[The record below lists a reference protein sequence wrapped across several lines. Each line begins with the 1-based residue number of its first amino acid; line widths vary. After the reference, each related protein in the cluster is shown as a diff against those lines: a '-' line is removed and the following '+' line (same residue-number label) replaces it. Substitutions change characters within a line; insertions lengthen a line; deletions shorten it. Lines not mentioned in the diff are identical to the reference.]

1 MNIFVLSTG
10 RCGSMTLDKFCKH
23 ITNYTSAHE
32 SRNNLD
38 FKYSPNHIEID
49 NRLSWFLGRLDK
61 IYGDEAFYVHL
72 KRDDLKVAKSYQNRF
87 YYKRGIALGY
97 KYNLLSTKARNTQ
110 SDFNIMV
117 DYCKTV
123 NANISLFLKDKSNFC
138 IIETENFKDGAV
150 KFWDLINAQGNLESA
165 LKEFDIKYNPSNTSI
180 IKKIK
185 NIINR

>member
-38 FKYSPNHIEID
+38 FKYPPNHIEID

-61 IYGDEAFYVHL
+61 IYGDDAFYVHL

-87 YYKRGIALGY
+87 YYKTIR
-97 KYNLLSTKARNTQ
+97 
-110 SDFNIMV
+110 
-117 DYCKTV
+117 
-123 NANISLFLKDKSNFC
+123 
-138 IIETENFKDGAV
+138 
-150 KFWDLINAQGNLESA
+150 
-165 LKEFDIKYNPSNTSI
+165 
-180 IKKIK
+180 
-185 NIINR
+185 